1 MGTLWEAMAGLVT
14 RLLGLLALVLVF
26 VASIGAKR
34 GGEKE
39 NGRRVEVLEG
49 EGFEGAG
56 LKRREPY
63 WGGGMARR
71 REYEKDKRKNEL
83 TKKRS
88 SSKKRRAPKKTKK
101 NR

>member
-1 MGTLWEAMAGLVT
+1 MAGLVT

-26 VASIGAKR
+26 VASLGAKR

-56 LKRREPY
+56 LKGREPY

-71 REYEKDKRKNEL
+71 REW
-83 TKKRS
+83 
-88 SSKKRRAPKKTKK
+88 RRRRMRNSRM
-101 NR
+101 NRYY